1 MTRPMLTQNGHSE
14 YHHPSDRLER
24 LMDEAEELFRQEGFL
39 HLSTDDLAQLLH
51 CSKRTLYAI
60 APGRERFFEAVIAR
74 RISRQE
80 RELIAQVEQA
90 PDVQAA
96 ITACIETMV
105 RNLENMSPVY
115 LRDYM
120 RFPPSA
126 RAVKRFQKQITDAM
140 VRAIERGEREN
151 IFRKIEARVAAEAL
165 FAAVMRMI
173 ETDFLAASPVTAAE
187 AVRQVSQIFWRGLRL
202 NQEPDPA
209 MERLPHTRMRI
220 RDLITAEKD

>member
-1 MTRPMLTQNGHSE
+1 MTRPMMTQNGHNE
-14 YHHPSDRLER
+14 YHPSDRLER

-39 HLSTDDLAQLLH
+39 HFSTDDLAQQLH

-60 APGRERFFEAVIAR
+60 APGRERFFEAVISR

-80 RELIAQVEQA
+80 RELLAQVEKAQ
-90 PDVQAA
+90 DVQAA
-96 ITACIETMV
+96 ITACIDTMV

-126 RAVKRFQKQITDAM
+126 RAAKRFQRQITDAM
-140 VRAIERGEREN
+140 VKVIERGEREN
-151 IFRKIEARVAAEAL
+151 TFRKIEARVAAEAL

-173 ETDFLAASPVTAAE
+173 ETDFLAQSPVTAAE
-187 AVRQVSQIFWRGLRL
+187 AVRQVSQIFWLGLCSNHDN
-202 NQEPDPA
+202 NQA
-209 MERLPHTRMRI
+209 KERLPHSRMRM
-220 RDLITAEKD
+220 RDLMTAEKN

>member
-1 MTRPMLTQNGHSE
+1 
-14 YHHPSDRLER
+14 
-24 LMDEAEELFRQEGFL
+24 
-39 HLSTDDLAQLLH
+39 
-51 CSKRTLYAI
+51 TLYAI
-60 APGRERFFEAVIAR
+60 APGRERFFEVVIAR

-80 RELIAQVEQA
+80 RELIAQVEKA

-105 RNLENMSPVY
+105 QNLENMSPVY

-140 VRAIERGEREN
+140 VRVIERGEREN

-173 ETDFLAASPVTAAE
+173 ETDFLAASPVTA
-187 AVRQVSQIFWRGLRL
+187 
-202 NQEPDPA
+202 
-209 MERLPHTRMRI
+209 
-220 RDLITAEKD
+220 